1 MPIRT
6 SCRASVV
13 LAVAGMLAVAAE
25 AAAQTPAAPA
35 SVAPYVD
42 TPAQLVDEMLAL
54 AAVGPDDFVVDLGS
68 GDGRL
73 VITAVTKFKARGGF
87 GVDIDPAL
95 VKLANDNAAKTGV
108 ADRVRFEERDLFA
121 TDVRQATVVTVY
133 LLPGIMAKV
142 EAKLRAE
149 LKPGT
154 RVVSHDYPFPT
165 WRPVRLV
172 ERESPDKVRITG
184 TASTR
189 FWLYVR

>member
-1 MPIRT
+1 
-6 SCRASVV
+6 
-13 LAVAGMLAVAAE
+13 MLAVAAG
-25 AAAQTPAAPA
+25 AAAQAPA
-35 SVAPYVD
+35 TPQSVAPYVD
-42 TPAQLVDEMLAL
+42 TPTPLVDEMLAL
-54 AAVGPDDFVVDLGS
+54 AGVGPDDYVIDLGS

-73 VITAVTKFKARGGF
+73 VITAVTKFRARGGF

-95 VKLANDNAAKTGV
+95 VKLANDNAAKAGV

-133 LLPGIMAKV
+133 LLPGIMAKL
-142 EAKLRAE
+142 EAKLRAD
-149 LKPGT
+149 LKPGA

-165 WRPVRLV
+165 WRPVRVV

-184 TASTR
+184 TPATQ